1 MPTKKVTRISKDT
14 RPYIA
19 ESYKVKGYSAK
30 ACELD
35 KQTVELGFKPDFL
48 LNVSVGTTGEC
59 QLEAVVKF
67 GDKNIYLALTNHHD
81 AEDVAR
87 MRDKPDTLAYY
98 AASRLG
104 PAIRE
109 YTDAKGL

>member
-1 MPTKKVTRISKDT
+1 MPTKKVTRIDTDT
-14 RPYIA
+14 RHGVA
-19 ESYKVKGYSAK
+19 ESYQVKGYSAK
-30 ACELD
+30 ACELEKKAID
-35 KQTVELGFKPDFL
+35 LGFKPDFR
-48 LNVSVGTTGEC
+48 LNVFTGTEC
-59 QLEAVVKF
+59 LLEAVVKF
-67 GDKNIYLALTNHHD
+67 GEKDVYLALTNRHD

-109 YTDAKGL
+109 YIDAKHL

>member
-1 MPTKKVTRISKDT
+1 MPKQKVTRIDKDT
-14 RPYIA
+14 RSHIA

-30 ACELD
+30 ACEYD
-35 KQTVELGFKPDFL
+35 KKTVELGFKPDFL
-48 LNVSVGTTGEC
+48 LNTSVGPTGEC
-59 QLEAVVKF
+59 LLEAVVKH
-67 GDKNIYLALTNHHD
+67 GEKDVYLTLTTNRE

-104 PAIRE
+104 PAVRE
-109 YTDAKGL
+109 YIDAKGL